1 MLPIVRNRVA
11 AGATAVLVLLTF
23 GVAIAA
29 DGPQSASAQRTIETG
44 ITKPADLKP
53 RELRFK
59 TLGQIKSVSVK
70 EGDAVRAGQELMA
83 LDDAEEQN
91 ELEILQLDASK
102 YRVEAAIVQEVAK
115 KAEFDRIKKLK
126 DQGSGNES
134 EFEKAEAEW
143 KLSQIQITQE
153 KQDLLVKEAKVKKQQ
168 GIIERM
174 KLRSPIDGIV
184 QSIDSHTGETVD
196 PSKPAVMTIVA
207 NNPLIVEVNLPTA
220 TSTQL
225 TVGQPLRVSY
235 DKKEWKE
242 AKISYLAPMADA
254 ASGYQTVHL
263 TLTNPEGRAS
273 GLQIFVELPE
283 PIAAAR

>member
-1 MLPIVRNRVA
+1 MLPIIRNRVL
-11 AGATAVLVLLTF
+11 AGAAAIVALLVA
-23 GVAIAA
+23 GVGIAA
-29 DGPQSASAQRTIETG
+29 DRPQAASAQRPVETG

-59 TLGQIKSVSVK
+59 TLGQIRSVSVK
-70 EGDAVRAGQELMA
+70 EGDAVRAGQELMT

-102 YRVEAAIVQEVAK
+102 YRVEAAVIQEVAK
-115 KAEFDRIKKLK
+115 RAEFDRIKKLK

-168 GIIERM
+168 GIIDRM

-196 PSKPAVMTIVA
+196 PSKPAVMTIVT
-207 NNPLIVEVNLPTA
+207 NNPLVVEVNLPTA

-235 DKKEWKE
+235 DKKEWRE
-242 AKISYLAPMADA
+242 AKIGYLAPMADA

-263 TLTNPEGRAS
+263 TLANPEGRAS